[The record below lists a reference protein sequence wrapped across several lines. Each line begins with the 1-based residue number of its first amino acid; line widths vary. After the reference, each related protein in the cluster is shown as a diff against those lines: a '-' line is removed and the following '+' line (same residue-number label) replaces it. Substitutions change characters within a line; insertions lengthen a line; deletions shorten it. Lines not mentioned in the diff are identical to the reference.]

1 MNIVRRGSQR
11 NRGPRTLVKGLVLKS
26 RSGRPWSDS
35 LAWNSESIEFVIQ
48 VRNVPSQDGKSHH
61 DYTHRITLVD
71 FAEMIDLAAHSGGKS
86 SAKHLRTH
94 YRERYSHSR
103 NSWLAQRVL
112 AIFAGNQKTE
122 SLSTLKMICSFSLTT
137 SECASS

>member
-1 MNIVRRGSQR
+1 MNIVRKGSQR
-11 NRGPRTLVKGLVLKS
+11 NRGSRTLVKGLVLKS

-35 LAWNSESIEFVIQ
+35 LAWNSDSNELVIQ

-86 SAKHLRTH
+86 SAKHLRDAL
-94 YRERYSHSR
+94 SGK
-103 NSWLAQRVL
+103 VL
-112 AIFAGNQKTE
+112 AITKLLA
-122 SLSTLKMICSFSLTT
+122 
-137 SECASS
+137 CATGFQPQEIQDCPDEI